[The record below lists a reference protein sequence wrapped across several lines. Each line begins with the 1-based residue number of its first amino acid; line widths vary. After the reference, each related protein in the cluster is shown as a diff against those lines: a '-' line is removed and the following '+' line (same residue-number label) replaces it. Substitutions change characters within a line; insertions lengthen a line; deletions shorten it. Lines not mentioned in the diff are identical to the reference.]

1 MEYNKYMEKFKF
13 VLFWII
19 SLTVVGVLAYWAI
32 VTIQSGTEY
41 VAEQKIKQLEKE
53 NKNLEKETVE
63 LKSKLAIL
71 EKNNPTEVGKESE
84 LVASEPK
91 LSTTTSTSPTS
102 GTTVYKNQTLIDEL
116 EKLVASNIILKSK
129 SQGASVGTLQRFLN
143 VYNKTSTKVDNDYG
157 AGTADAVKAFQKDQG
172 LSSDG
177 EAGGGTFKKMIDW
190 LKKQG

>member
-1 MEYNKYMEKFKF
+1 MEKFKF